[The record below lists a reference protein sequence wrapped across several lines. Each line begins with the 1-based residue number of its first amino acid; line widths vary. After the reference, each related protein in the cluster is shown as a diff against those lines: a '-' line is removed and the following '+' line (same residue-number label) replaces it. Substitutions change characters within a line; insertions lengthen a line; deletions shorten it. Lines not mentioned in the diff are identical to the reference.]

1 MTELINI
8 LICNEIP
15 YNGNTFKEQNFY
27 SKCIH
32 VFKIQD
38 VVNAQTL
45 KFQTTAEINVKLTKV
60 TAPRS

>member
-1 MTELINI
+1 MTKLINT

-15 YNGNTFKEQNFY
+15 YNGNTFKVQIFY

-45 KFQTTAEINVKLTKV
+45 KFQTTAEINV
-60 TAPRS
+60 